1 MGVYLY
7 TQCPRSPVRVLC
19 ADRQQAK
26 CGVSL
31 RPLLALMTILSQSL
45 LTLVR
50 RDLVSLLF
58 LTVWHI
64 RL

>member
-1 MGVYLY
+1 MCISILSALVA
-7 TQCPRSPVRVLC
+7 QSVCCVLIVS
-19 ADRQQAK
+19 K
-26 CGVSL
+26 PCGVRL

>member
-7 TQCPRSPVRVLC
+7 TQCPRSPVRVLF

-31 RPLLALMTILSQSL
+31 RL
-45 LTLVR
+45 LTCSY
-50 RDLVSLLF
+50 DDSFSVSSYACA
-58 LTVWHI
+58 
-64 RL
+64 

>member
-1 MGVYLY
+1 MCISILSALVAQSVCCL
-7 TQCPRSPVRVLC
+7 LN
-19 ADRQQAK
+19 
-26 CGVSL
+26 VSK
-31 RPLLALMTILSQSL
+31 PSAGSVSDSLLALMTILSQSL